1 MERAPGASRHI
12 EAPAKEEVGAGPES
26 PLLEAPVEVP
36 FPIAA
41 EPPVGGI
48 YEPLWKV
55 RLRLLWRSFR
65 SNWSL
70 FAENRIGLI
79 GLVIIGIFAAM
90 ALAHPILMSTVWEKR
105 IYDPQGGYDAP
116 IERFTVVEEVTDPL
130 TQIDLNRARV
140 RTNPFVEVG
149 DEVAIPVQ
157 PASPSARH
165 LLGTDPLGRDIFSQ
179 LMFSTR
185 AAFALAAVAALVT
198 VFIATAVG
206 SIAAYYGKFIDTIL
220 MRLADLIL
228 LMPLLAVLIVVSA
241 LFNISLA
248 LLGVLIGIL
257 SGFGATAIVL
267 KSQALSVKVKPFIDA
282 ARVAGGSHRHI
293 ILRHIVP
300 NVMPLSFLYMMF
312 TVTEAISI
320 EAVLSFF
327 GLLDVDMSWGVMLS
341 VANTQGYLLS
351 GTDFWWLLL
360 PPGAAVTFLAAAF
373 FLVGRALDEVV
384 NPRLRKR

>member
-1 MERAPGASRHI
+1 MDRAPGTSQRI
-12 EAPAKEEVGAGPES
+12 QAPAQEEVGALPDELPIDQAELVA
-26 PLLEAPVEVP
+26 PLTEA
-36 FPIAA
+36 
-41 EPPVGGI
+41 PPVGGI

-55 RLRLLWRSFR
+55 RLRLLWRGLR
-65 SNWSL
+65 ANWAL
-70 FAENRIGLI
+70 FVENKIGLI
-79 GLVIIGIFAAM
+79 GLAIIAIFALM
-90 ALAHPILMSTVWEKR
+90 AIAHPVLMATVWEKR
-105 IYDPQGGYDAP
+105 VYDPQVGYEALL
-116 IERFTVVEEVTDPL
+116 EEFTVVEEVTDPT
-130 TQIDLNRARV
+130 TQIEVGRARV
-140 RTNPFVEVG
+140 RTNPFVDVG
-149 DEVAIPVQ
+149 DQIFIPAQ

-165 LLGTDPLGRDIFSQ
+165 PLGTDPLGRDVLSQ

-198 VFIATAVG
+198 VFIATSVG
-206 SIAAYYGKFIDTIL
+206 SVAAYYGGVIDGLL
-220 MRLADLIL
+220 MRMADLVLI
-228 LMPLLAVLIVVSA
+228 MPLLAVLIVVSA
-241 LFNISLA
+241 LFDISLP

-341 VANTQGYLLS
+341 VANTQGYLLA

-360 PPGAAVTFLAAAF
+360 PAGAAVTFLAAAF
-373 FLVGRALDEVV
+373 FLVGRALDEIV
-384 NPRLRKR
+384 NPRLRRR

>member
-1 MERAPGASRHI
+1 MERAPGTSKNL
-12 EAPAKEEVGAGPES
+12 EAPAREEVGV
-26 PLLEAPVEVP
+26 APVKGRLEVP
-36 FPIAA
+36 VGLGPPPGDGQPIAG
-41 EPPVGGI
+41 V
-48 YEPLWKV
+48 YEPLWRV
-55 RLRLLWRSFR
+55 RLKLLWKSFR
-65 SNWSL
+65 ANWSM
-70 FAENRIGLI
+70 FAENKIGLV
-79 GLVIIGIFAAM
+79 GLVIIGIFALM
-90 ALAHPILMSTVWEKR
+90 AIAHPILMATVWERR
-105 IYDPQGGYDAP
+105 IYDPQIGYEAP
-116 IERFTVVEEVTDPL
+116 IDRFTVVEEVTDPT
-130 TQIDLNRARV
+130 TQIELNEARV
-140 RTNPFVEVG
+140 KSNPFVDVG
-149 DEVAIPVQ
+149 DEIAIPVQ
-157 PASPSARH
+157 PARPSARH
-165 LLGTDPLGRDIFSQ
+165 LLGTDPLGRDVLSQ

-206 SIAAYYGKFIDTIL
+206 SIAAYYGRFIDSGL

-228 LMPLLAVLIVVSA
+228 IMPLLATLIVVSA
-241 LFNISLA
+241 LFNISLP
-248 LLGVLIGIL
+248 LLGVLIGLL

-282 ARVAGGSHRHI
+282 ARVAGGSNRHI

-300 NVMPLSFLYMMF
+300 NVMPLSFLYIMF
-312 TVTEAISI
+312 TVTDAISI

-351 GTDFWWLLL
+351 GTDYWWLLL

-384 NPRLRKR
+384 NPRLRRR

>member
-1 MERAPGASRHI
+1 MDRAPGTSRGI
-12 EAPAKEEVGAGPES
+12 EAPAKDEVAALNGERLGQAPPEAA
-26 PLLEAPVEVP
+26 LPVS
-36 FPIAA
+36 A

-55 RLRLLWRSFR
+55 RLRLLWRGFR

-70 FAENRIGLI
+70 FAENKIGLI

-90 ALAHPILMSTVWEKR
+90 ALAHPILMSTIWEKR
-105 IYDPQGGYDAP
+105 IYDPKGGYDAP
-116 IERFTVVEEVTDPL
+116 IERFTVVDEVTDPL
-130 TQIDLNRARV
+130 TQIELNEARV
-140 RTNPFVEVG
+140 KTTPFVEVG

-179 LMFSTR
+179 LIFSTR
-185 AAFALAAVAALVT
+185 AAFALSAVAALVT

-206 SIAAYYGKFIDTIL
+206 SIAAYYGRFIDTIL

-267 KSQALSVKVKPFIDA
+267 KSQALSVKVKPFVDA
-282 ARVAGGSHRHI
+282 ARVAGGSNRHI

-360 PPGAAVTFLAAAF
+360 PPGAAVTFLAGAF

-384 NPRLRKR
+384 NPRLRRR

>member
-1 MERAPGASRHI
+1 MERAPGTSKNL
-12 EAPAKEEVGAGPES
+12 EAPAREEVGA
-26 PLLEAPVEVP
+26 APATSRLEVP
-36 FPIAA
+36 VGIGPSPGDGQPIAG
-41 EPPVGGI
+41 V
-48 YEPLWKV
+48 YEPLWRV
-55 RLRLLWRSFR
+55 RLKLLWKSLRT
-65 SNWSL
+65 NWSL
-70 FAENRIGLI
+70 FAENKIGLV
-79 GLVIIGIFAAM
+79 GLVIIGIFALM
-90 ALAHPILMSTVWEKR
+90 AVAHPILMATLWERR
-105 IYDPQGGYDAP
+105 IYDPQIGYDAQVKV
-116 IERFTVVEEVTDPL
+116 FTVVEEATDPE
-130 TQIDLNRARV
+130 TQIELNEARV
-140 RTNPFVEVG
+140 KSDPFVQVG
-149 DEVAIPVQ
+149 DEIRIPDQ
-157 PASPSARH
+157 PARPSARH
-165 LLGTDPLGRDIFSQ
+165 LLGTDPLGRDVLSQ

-206 SIAAYYGKFIDTIL
+206 SIAAYYGRFVDSGL

-228 LMPLLAVLIVVSA
+228 IMPLLATLIVVSA
-241 LFNISLA
+241 LFNISLP
-248 LLGVLIGIL
+248 LLGVLIGLL

-300 NVMPLSFLYMMF
+300 NVMPLSFLYIMF
-312 TVTEAISI
+312 TVTDAISI

-351 GTDFWWLLL
+351 GTDYWWLLL